1 MSNFSLSNRS
11 WDRLRGVDPR
21 LVGVVAYAI
30 TISEVDFTV
39 LEGLRTAERQRE
51 LVAAGKSQ
59 TMNSRHL
66 VGEAVDLGAWVDG
79 TVSWDMEY
87 YRKTFSGN
95 GSIRAPLACLHR
107 VGRQLED
114 AQRRSSFSDST
125 RLI

>member
-1 MSNFSLSNRS
+1 MSRFSLSSRS

-79 TVSWDMEY
+79 KVSWDMEY
-87 YRKTFSGN
+87 YRKLSQAMEASALLLHVSIEWGGN
-95 GSIRAPLACLHR
+95 WKTLRDGPHFQIPR
-107 VGRQLED
+107 G
-114 AQRRSSFSDST
+114 
-125 RLI
+125 